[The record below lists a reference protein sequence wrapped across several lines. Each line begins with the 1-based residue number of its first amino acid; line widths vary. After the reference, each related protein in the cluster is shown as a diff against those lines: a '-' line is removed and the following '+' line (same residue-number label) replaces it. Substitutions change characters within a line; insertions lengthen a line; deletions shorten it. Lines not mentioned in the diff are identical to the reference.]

1 MKTRMFYIGL
11 FILVLCLLALP
22 VETGLMLSCPLYE
35 LTGWQCPFCGGQ
47 RMVHALLHGRV
58 EEAFGYNPLLLCILP
73 LVGWM
78 SLGWLLPNLL
88 IQYPRWFPKNLFADK
103 FLFILLVVFF
113 LWGIVRN
120 VWNIV

>member
-22 VETGLMLSCPLYE
+22 VETGLMLSCP
-35 LTGWQCPFCGGQ
+35 GGQ